1 MAQSNQS
8 KMLKQLFVLLAL
20 FISGANIAS
29 AQIFGDAERNE
40 VITYKG
46 QKIPVLIRGKDT
58 FIVAALEEVKIT
70 GSRLYKNDK
79 ERHRFIQMQ
88 YNAKKVLPYAID
100 AFRLYE
106 DMQADTKDMKAGK
119 KRKRVR
125 DMEKEVKNRFEKPL
139 KGLYRSQGAILIK
152 MLERGAQRPM
162 YDVISE
168 YKSGFDAFYWNT
180 LGSFYDYNLRTG
192 YDAAADP
199 LMESVLAQYDLH
211 ALAEQQRQREAAAK
225 K

>member
-1 MAQSNQS
+1 
-8 KMLKQLFVLLAL
+8 MLKNIFIALAL
-20 FISGANIAS
+20 TCGVAQTAT
-29 AQIFGDAERNE
+29 AQIFGESERNE

-46 QKIPVLIRGKDT
+46 QKIPVLIRGNDT
-58 FIVAALEEVKIT
+58 FIVAALDEVKIS

-88 YNAKKVLPYAID
+88 YNAKKVLPYAVE

-106 DMQADTKDMKAGK
+106 DMQADTRDLKAGK
-119 KRKRVR
+119 KRRRVN
-125 DMEKEVKNRFEKPL
+125 DMQKEVKSKFEKPL

-152 MLERGAQRPM
+152 MLERAAERPM
-162 YDVISE
+162 YSVISE
-168 YKSGFDAFYWNT
+168 YKGGLDAFYWNT

-211 ALAEQQRQREAAAK
+211 ALAEQLRQKEAANK
-225 K
+225 PK